1 MCKLFICLYLD
12 ITCLNKKEY
21 RFDTKQPPYRI
32 LFQREVNT
40 VCLQIAV
47 AETEQ
52 AIRSAW
58 IWIEKNMIPELETI
72 EHPVD
77 KEYWVA
83 DKIDMIVT
91 AIGKWIIFL
100 KKVYH
105 KKLTDFIRLRHR

>member
-1 MCKLFICLYLD
+1 MCKLFIYLYLD
-12 ITCLNKKEY
+12 ITCLNRKGY

-77 KEYWVA
+77 EEYWVA

-91 AIGKWIIFL
+91 AIGKWIIFF
-100 KKVYH
+100 KVYH